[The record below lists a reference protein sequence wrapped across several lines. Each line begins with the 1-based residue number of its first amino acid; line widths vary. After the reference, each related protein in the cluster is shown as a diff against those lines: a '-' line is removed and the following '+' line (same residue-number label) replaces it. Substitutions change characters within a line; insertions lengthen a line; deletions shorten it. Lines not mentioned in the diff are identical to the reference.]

1 MISKFCNKVLIF
13 DTTLRGDG
21 SRKFRRG
28 SSRSSQSST
37 PQKQSQSPGHRSGS
51 AGAGNTAPTTPRS
64 ASVASNG
71 VAYDN
76 ATAMTSGREH
86 GKGGNGIPSS
96 QTVSIRPN
104 NNCHFESES
113 ESSCG
118 EESRLRTAEAF
129 MSGIQSA
136 IQEKENNS
144 TRVTPKDLVANA
156 SSTAGSGLSKE
167 LVGEV
172 DSVLSKLMSQLQQ
185 GDPSLIPLI
194 TNLQTSLKTAANNPS
209 ALDSS
214 NRTKNY
220 QPDKSR
226 QPCEQL
232 TNSCNIPAKKQ
243 SPVVSELFGNE
254 STYLSNIGTDSGGG
268 GGEQA
273 VGGSK
278 IPWKI
283 RAARKRA
290 LKHHTTGMTKDEF
303 AQIKQSL
310 TQAATTCKIFLFRTK
325 IEYIANRE

>member
-1 MISKFCNKVLIF
+1 MS
-13 DTTLRGDG
+13 
-21 SRKFRRG
+21 
-28 SSRSSQSST
+28 
-37 PQKQSQSPGHRSGS
+37 
-51 AGAGNTAPTTPRS
+51 
-64 ASVASNG
+64 
-71 VAYDN
+71 
-76 ATAMTSGREH
+76 SGREH
-86 GKGGNGIPSS
+86 GKGGNGIASS
-96 QTVSIRPN
+96 QTFPIRPN

-156 SSTAGSGLSKE
+156 SSATGSGLSKE

-214 NRTKNY
+214 NRVKNN
-220 QPDKSR
+220 QPDRNR
-226 QPCEQL
+226 QPCGQL
-232 TNSCNIPAKKQ
+232 TNSSNIPAKKQ

-310 TQAATTCKIFLFRTK
+310 TQAATTCKILLSKTK
-325 IEYIANRE
+325 IEYVP

>member
-1 MISKFCNKVLIF
+1 M
-13 DTTLRGDG
+13 
-21 SRKFRRG
+21 
-28 SSRSSQSST
+28 
-37 PQKQSQSPGHRSGS
+37 
-51 AGAGNTAPTTPRS
+51 AG
-64 ASVASNG
+64 
-71 VAYDN
+71 
-76 ATAMTSGREH
+76 GREH
-86 GKGGNGIPSS
+86 GKGGNGMIPSQNS
-96 QTVSIRPN
+96 SIRPN
-104 NNCHFESES
+104 SNCHIESES

-136 IQEKENNS
+136 IQEKENSS
-144 TRVTPKDLVANA
+144 TRVTPKDLVANT
-156 SSTAGSGLSKE
+156 SSAAGTGLSKE

-214 NRTKNY
+214 NRNKNN
-220 QPDKSR
+220 QPDRNR
-226 QPCEQL
+226 QPCGQL
-232 TNSCNIPAKKQ
+232 PNSNNIPAKKQ

-268 GGEQA
+268 GGDQP

-310 TQAATTCKIFLFRTK
+310 IQSAPTRKILFLVYNT
-325 IEYIANRE
+325 

>member
-1 MISKFCNKVLIF
+1 MNQMIIGDYNLKLWF
-13 DTTLRGDG
+13 LRGDG

-64 ASVASNG
+64 ASAASNG
-71 VAYDN
+71 IAYDN
-76 ATAMTSGREH
+76 AVAMTGGREH
-86 GKGGNGIPSS
+86 GKGGNGIASS
-96 QTVSIRPN
+96 QNPSVRSN

-136 IQEKENNS
+136 IQEKENSS
-144 TRVTPKDLVANA
+144 TRVTPKDSVANA
-156 SSTAGSGLSKE
+156 SAAAAAASGLSKE

-214 NRTKNY
+214 NRNKNY
-220 QPDKSR
+220 QPDKNR
-226 QPCEQL
+226 QPCGQL
-232 TNSCNIPAKKQ
+232 PNSSNIPAKKQ

-254 STYLSNIGTDSGGG
+254 STYLSNIGNDSGGG
-268 GGEQA
+268 GGEQP

-310 TQAATTCKIFLFRTK
+310 TQAATTCKILFHD
-325 IEYIANRE
+325 I